1 MGFYLSRRETLE
13 QLKGNVTKSFK
24 SFCEISESVNEKY
37 GEMLTELKQANDNIE
52 KAKNKKERIEAEIE
66 YNNLRMAQV
75 KMEYGMINTSQ
86 WKIVESLLLY
96 ISALEKN
103 YASIWDN
110 FREMMKKLNE
120 KREEAIKQF
129 YIS

>member
-1 MGFYLSRRETLE
+1 
-13 QLKGNVTKSFK
+13 
-24 SFCEISESVNEKY
+24 
-37 GEMLTELKQANDNIE
+37 MLTELKQANENIE

-75 KMEYGMINTSQ
+75 KMEYGMRRKINTSQ

-110 FREMMKKLNE
+110 FIEMMKKLNE